1 MKLLMSNPQ
10 NASNAMVA
18 TKMKPMLFINVGEWC
33 GLVECTC
40 LKKTLGTLW
49 NIQLNRFKEV
59 WNSKMQKE
67 TLKKIS

>member
-33 GLVECTC
+33 GLVEYTC
-40 LKKTLGTLW
+40 LKKTLGTL
-49 NIQLNRFKEV
+49 
-59 WNSKMQKE
+59 
-67 TLKKIS
+67 